1 MAKRG
6 FTLLIIPRT
15 DGPVRTFGVP
25 RSFLVRLL
33 SVLAV
38 AVLLSLYLVYDYIS
52 VRRDAAELAR
62 LRTVTADQE
71 KQIASLAG
79 RLERFGARID
89 ELGALDRKIRIAAN
103 IESSRDKQEILGIGG
118 SVPEERRISSRLE
131 GDRQAVLQEIAR
143 GVDQLDQEAVRQEK
157 SFVQILQFL
166 NRQRSIVATTPS
178 IWPVR
183 GLVTSEFGARSSPF
197 GGGKEF
203 HEGIDIATQH
213 GTAVRAPADG
223 VVLDAGWQSGLGNM
237 IKLDH
242 GRGLSTLYG
251 HLSRIQVRQGAMIRR
266 GEIIGFV
273 GNTGRSTGSHLH
285 YSVLFSGVA
294 VNPRNYLRP

>member
-6 FTLLIIPRT
+6 FTLLIIPRA

-71 KQIASLAG
+71 KQIAGLAG

-118 SVPEERRISSRLE
+118 AVPDERRISTRLE
-131 GDRQAVLQEIAR
+131 GDRQAVLREIAR

-178 IWPVR
+178 VWPVR
-183 GLVTSEFGARSSPF
+183 GLVTSEFGLRSSPF
-197 GGGKEF
+197 GGSKEF
-203 HEGIDIATQH
+203 HEGIDIATPH
-213 GTAVRAPADG
+213 GTLVRAPADG
-223 VVLDAGWQSGLGNM
+223 VVLEVGWQGGLGNR